1 MITVSSWL
9 DAPKVVIPRRL
20 APLSLFEKEALKLAH
35 SIIGATEI
43 TIASFGRVLG
53 TQSCQVLLDLVG
65 KRRNSVF
72 GEDSHS

>member
-35 SIIGATEI
+35 LNIGATKI
-43 TIASFGRVLG
+43 TITSFGRVLG
-53 TQSCQVLLDLVG
+53 TRSLPSFVRPSG
-65 KRRNSVF
+65 KMS
-72 GEDSHS
+72 

>member
-9 DAPKVVIPRRL
+9 DAPKVVILRRL

-35 SIIGATEI
+35 LIIVATEI

-53 TQSCQVLLDLVG
+53 TQSCQVLVDLVG
-65 KRRNSVF
+65 K
-72 GEDSHS
+72 